1 MIKTSVDMRKVRQCE
16 NSAGLIEMISEM
28 NELIEKGFIKDKFDF
43 STWLDKTR
51 AYSKSCFKEL
61 SEIVDT
67 YIKYV

>member
-1 MIKTSVDMRKVRQCE
+1 MKKVGQFEGRSE
-16 NSAGLIEMISEM
+16 LIEMISEM